1 MRLRQAADLLCD
13 PGEPS
18 LANAM
23 LAQASSLESGEE
35 IDPSATKKLR
45 YETRRLTKKTGGLI

>member
-45 YETRRLTKKTGGLI
+45 YETRRLTKKPED